1 MMRSRLLALSL
12 LCLSLVSNKARAEG
26 DTNVQAQPN
35 AIGNS
40 SIINQNM
47 NVNNGMT
54 GKLQFGNLV
63 CSQPTMAF
71 TPFYTGND
79 AENPS
84 SETYSINEGWGFQ
97 MSFMIPLGTNNDT
110 CSELAKVKLDLAIEE
125 LDKQVHDKQLVRVLK
140 CSQLHAS
147 GFMINPNSKFAY
159 ICNDVINIRSY
170 VKANPSL
177 FENPS
182 LPSSAVSYTHLTL
195 PTNREV

>member
-1 MMRSRLLALSL
+1 MRSRLLALSL

-71 TPFYTGND
+71 TPFYTGNE

-84 SETYSINEGWGFQ
+84 SETYSINQGWGFQ
-97 MSFMIPLGTNNDT
+97 ISWMIPLGTNNET
-110 CSELAKVKLDLAIEE
+110 CSDLAKVKLELAIEE

-147 GFMINPNSKFAY
+147 GYMINPKSKFAY

-177 FENPS
+177 FANP
-182 LPSSAVSYTHLTL
+182 LPPSSK
-195 PTNREV
+195 P

>member
-1 MMRSRLLALSL
+1 MILRPQALLLAC
-12 LCLSLVSNKARAEG
+12 LCLVSNSVKAET
-26 DTNVQAQPN
+26 DVVAQPN

-79 AENPS
+79 AQGE
-84 SETYSINEGWGFQ
+84 ETYSINEGWGFQ
-97 MSFMIPLGTNNDT
+97 MSFMVPLGTNNET

-140 CSQLHAS
+140 CSQLHAA
-147 GFMINPNSKFAY
+147 GYMINPKSKYAY

-170 VKANPSL
+170 VKAYPEK
-177 FENPS
+177 FK
-182 LPSSAVSYTHLTL
+182 
-195 PTNREV
+195 EVV

>member
-1 MMRSRLLALSL
+1 MIRSRLLALSL
-12 LCLSLVSNKARAEG
+12 LSACLVSNPVKAEG

-54 GKLQFGNLV
+54 GKLQFGNLI

-79 AENPS
+79 AENPN

-97 MSFMIPLGTNNDT
+97 MSFMVPLGTNNET
-110 CSELAKVKLDLAIEE
+110 CSELAEVKLKLAKEE
-125 LDKQVHDKQLVRVLK
+125 LNKQVHDKQLVRVLK

-147 GFMINPNSKFAY
+147 GYMINPKSEFAY

-170 VKANPSL
+170 VKANSEK
-177 FENPS
+177 FK
-182 LPSSAVSYTHLTL
+182 
-195 PTNREV
+195 

>member
-1 MMRSRLLALSL
+1 MIRLRPQALLLAC
-12 LCLSLVSNKARAEG
+12 LCLVSNKARAEG

-54 GKLQFGNLV
+54 GKLQFGNV
-63 CSQPTMAF
+63 ICSQPTMAF

-79 AENPS
+79 AENTE

-97 MSFMIPLGTNNDT
+97 MSFMIPLGTNNET
-110 CSELAKVKLDLAIEE
+110 CSELAKVKLDLAKEE
-125 LDKQVHDKQLVRVLK
+125 LDKQVHDKQLERVLK
-140 CSQLHAS
+140 CSQLHAA
-147 GFMINPNSKFAY
+147 GYMINPKSKFAY

-170 VKANPSL
+170 VRANSEK
-177 FENPS
+177 FEG
-182 LPSSAVSYTHLTL
+182 
-195 PTNREV
+195 E

>member
-1 MMRSRLLALSL
+1 MIRLRPQALLLAC
-12 LCLSLVSNKARAEG
+12 LCLASNQIKAEN
-26 DTNVQAQPN
+26 DTDVVAQPN

-54 GKLQFGNLV
+54 GKLQFGNV
-63 CSQPTMAF
+63 ICSQPTMAF

-97 MSFMIPLGTNNDT
+97 MSFMVPLGSNNDT
-110 CSELAKVKLDLAIEE
+110 CSELAEVKLKLAKEE

-140 CSQLHAS
+140 CSQLHAA
-147 GFMINPNSKFAY
+147 GYMINPVSKFAY

-170 VKANPSL
+170 VKANPEKFKS
-177 FENPS
+177 N
-182 LPSSAVSYTHLTL
+182 
-195 PTNREV
+195 

>member
-1 MMRSRLLALSL
+1 MTRSTLLALSL

-54 GKLQFGNLV
+54 GKLQFGNV
-63 CSQPTMAF
+63 ICSQPTMAF

-97 MSFMIPLGTNNDT
+97 MSFMVPLGSNNET
-110 CSELAKVKLDLAIEE
+110 CSELAEVKLKLAKEE

-140 CSQLHAS
+140 CSQLHAA
-147 GFMINPNSKFAY
+147 GYMINPKSEFAY
-159 ICNDVINIRSY
+159 ICNDVINIRAY
-170 VKANPSL
+170 VKANKEK
-177 FENPS
+177 FK
-182 LPSSAVSYTHLTL
+182 
-195 PTNREV
+195 

>member
-1 MMRSRLLALSL
+1 MRLRLLALSL

-54 GKLQFGNLV
+54 GKLQFGNV
-63 CSQPTMAF
+63 ICSQPTMAF

-79 AENPS
+79 AENTE

-97 MSFMIPLGTNNDT
+97 MSFMIPLGTNNET
-110 CSELAKVKLDLAIEE
+110 CSELAKVKLDLAKEE
-125 LDKQVHDKQLVRVLK
+125 LDKQVHDKHLVRVLK
-140 CSQLHAS
+140 CQQLHAS
-147 GFMINPNSKFAY
+147 GYMINPASKYAY
-159 ICNDVINIRSY
+159 ICADVINIRTY

-177 FENPS
+177 FADP
-182 LPSSAVSYTHLTL
+182 LPLSSE
-195 PTNREV
+195 P